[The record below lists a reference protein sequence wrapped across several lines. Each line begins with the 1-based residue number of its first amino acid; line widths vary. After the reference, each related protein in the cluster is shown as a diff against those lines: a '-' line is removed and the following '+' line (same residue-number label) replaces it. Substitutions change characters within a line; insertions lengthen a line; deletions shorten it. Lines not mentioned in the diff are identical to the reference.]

1 MRGRAPAVSAL
12 VVGATLLCISLV
24 GLSAEYDIPSYAKR
38 PPSAKHLGPARDI
51 DLGQRRGEADRRY
64 FARVTRAVHERM
76 YYGWDPQNE
85 RVALLDNWLLNAA
98 GRVLGRYE
106 AYEFS
111 DAERALNR
119 GWGVC
124 SQMTNVV
131 FEALEESGFNPNN
144 VLLPD
149 HTVID
154 VRDRRGRPAVLDP
167 TYGVVI
173 DASIS
178 ELRDAPSLLAREYG
192 DVDARNLAPGTPEGD
207 ELVARLSRTYGDGT
221 LAVNSGRVTPRRAT
235 IEPWAYRLKW
245 AVPVALVL
253 FGIARLQ
260 RLPRGRT

>member
-1 MRGRAPAVSAL
+1 MRGRGLAVIAL
-12 VVGATLLCISLV
+12 VVGTTLLCVSLV
-24 GLSAEYDIPSYAKR
+24 GLNAEYDIPSYAKR

-76 YYGWDPQNE
+76 YYGWDSENE

-98 GRVLGRYE
+98 GRVLGTYE

-131 FEALEESGFNPNN
+131 FEVLDKSGFEPNN

-154 VRDRRGRPAVLDP
+154 VRDRSGRPAVLDP

-192 DVDARNLAPGTPEGD
+192 HIDARNLAPGTPEGD
-207 ELVARLSRTYGDGT
+207 ELVSTLSRAYGDDT

-245 AVPVALVL
+245 GVPIALVL
-253 FGIARLQ
+253 LGIATLR
-260 RLPRGRT
+260 RLPR